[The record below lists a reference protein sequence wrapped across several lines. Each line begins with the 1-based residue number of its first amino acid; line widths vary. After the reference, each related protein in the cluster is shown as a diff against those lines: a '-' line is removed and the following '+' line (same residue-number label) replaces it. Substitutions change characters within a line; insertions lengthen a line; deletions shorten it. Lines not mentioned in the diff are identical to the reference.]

1 MFSVEQIVKIR
12 RVNFLYCNEGNS
24 PVEFF
29 AVLCNYP
36 YSSYIVATV
45 VLGVTDRCGCPKSI
59 SHVSLRI

>member
-1 MFSVEQIVKIR
+1 MFSVEQLVKIR

-36 YSSYIVATV
+36 YQNVPENPVPSG
-45 VLGVTDRCGCPKSI
+45 LGI
-59 SHVSLRI
+59 